1 MQNSERLKAITYTEK
16 NHLPK
21 SNPSARNNFNRLYET
36 VPITTLQEALLWSKY
51 KYKNL
56 RVIPE
61 SVLPN
66 RSFIQYVRK
75 FSEKNKTFCPL
86 IRTRTCAY
94 QGVRNVSFSENF
106 TYLLNERFQME
117 NVKCRI
123 TIW

>member
-1 MQNSERLKAITYTEK
+1 MEQIQ
-16 NHLPK
+16 
-21 SNPSARNNFNRLYET
+21 
-36 VPITTLQEALLWSKY
+36 I
-51 KYKNL
+51 KNL

-61 SVLPN
+61 RVLRN

-94 QGVRNVSFSENF
+94 QGVGNVSFSENF

-117 NVKCRI
+117 NAGSQYGSFFLVREIKNSVA
-123 TIW
+123 

>member
-1 MQNSERLKAITYTEK
+1 MEQIQ
-16 NHLPK
+16 
-21 SNPSARNNFNRLYET
+21 
-36 VPITTLQEALLWSKY
+36 I
-51 KYKNL
+51 KNL

-61 SVLPN
+61 RVLRN